1 MPAATIF
8 IVDDDDLLRLSL
20 RDRLDCEGYALVEA
34 GSCAE
39 ATARLTP
46 DLDLVLLDF
55 QLPDGR
61 CQVVRAIRR
70 HCQADQGLKFARDL
84 TLRRQTPSSPRRSP
98 IPASA
103 VA

>member
-20 RDRLDCEGYALVEA
+20 RDRLDREGYALVEA

-55 QLPDGR
+55 QLPDGDGLS
-61 CQVVRAIRR
+61 VLR
-70 HCQADQGLKFARDL
+70 HIKEKSRK
-84 TLRRQTPSSPRRSP
+84 RS
-98 IPASA
+98 
-103 VA
+103 